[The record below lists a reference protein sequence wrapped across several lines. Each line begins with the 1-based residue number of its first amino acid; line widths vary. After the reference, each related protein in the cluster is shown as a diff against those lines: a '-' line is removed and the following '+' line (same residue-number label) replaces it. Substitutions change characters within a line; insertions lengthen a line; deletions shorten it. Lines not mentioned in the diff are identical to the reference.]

1 MINHPAIGCYWGNYP
16 HLWKPPFIWA
26 NYNNSLTWI
35 KAIWGWF
42 LLLTMII
49 VRSQWGRYNLPRFM
63 LNPHIWSR
71 SADACDLGTGLRS
84 QARQHP
90 SQQRHS
96 TWSPWEYPEP
106 SGSTSLKSEYSPE
119 KKNAHKYIY
128 ICVCVCILSPYMYSA
143 YIYICIYTYICICIL
158 YASQYVFIFISLHTL
173 NVGIK
178 ISHIHLLRLRV
189 LRVACPGQSTK
200 DTWRTKLRPDMW
212 RIQWPDMWD
221 IVNTSNQ

>member
-1 MINHPAIGCYWGNYP
+1 MLVYQRV
-16 HLWKPPFIWA
+16 PPFMETPIW
-26 NYNNSLTWI
+26 
-35 KAIWGWF
+35 
-42 LLLTMII
+42 MI
-49 VRSQWGRYNLPRFM
+49 QK
-63 LNPHIWSR
+63 
-71 SADACDLGTGLRS
+71 GTVGLRS

-119 KKNAHKYIY
+119 KKRTQIWILLYFVPIHVQCIYIY
-128 ICVCVCILSPYMYSA
+128 MCVHMSV
-143 YIYICIYTYICICIL
+143 CIL

-173 NVGIK
+173 NVRIK
-178 ISHIHLLRLRV
+178 ISHIHHLLRLRV